1 MKSKNKEKYIYL
13 SGLDTVDETLKE
25 ETFNFLFNSL
35 SDFKKIDNKYVYVTE
50 MEESEDMLEYILGPT
65 FSVGIHITD
74 TEETINDEYYFID
87 ENGEVKYPDYEHST
101 YEVFPL
107 YLSSSYEALEKK
119 IDEEGYEYF
128 VFKVEYYLNNYAI
141 DHINDI
147 KTLLKYKKDEDLKLY
162 KKITS

>member
-1 MKSKNKEKYIYL
+1 MKQKNKEKYIYL
-13 SGLDTVDETLKE
+13 SGLDSIDENLKE

-35 SDFKKIDNKYVYVTE
+35 SYFEKIDNKYVYLTE
-50 MEESEDMLEYILGPT
+50 MEESEDILKYILDPT
-65 FSVGIHITD
+65 FGIGIHITD
-74 TEETINDEYYFID
+74 TEETINDEYLFVD

-101 YEVFPL
+101 FEMFPL
-107 YLSSSYEALEKK
+107 YLSSCYEVLEKK
-119 IDEEGYEYF
+119 IDEEGDEYC

-141 DHINDI
+141 DYLKDI